1 MRRLSINDVNRKPWY
16 DESRHPTDPQGSLA
30 GEFVSAMNAARG
42 VERTQPM
49 FDNRPVNEDVY
60 FFLIEQEKIAW
71 GQPFNIQ
78 LLIQVFFLIV
88 P

>member
-1 MRRLSINDVNRKPWY
+1 
-16 DESRHPTDPQGSLA
+16 
-30 GEFVSAMNAARG
+30 
-42 VERTQPM
+42 M

-60 FFLIEQEKIAW
+60 FDLIEQEKIAW

-78 LLIQVFFLIV
+78 VLIQVFYLIV